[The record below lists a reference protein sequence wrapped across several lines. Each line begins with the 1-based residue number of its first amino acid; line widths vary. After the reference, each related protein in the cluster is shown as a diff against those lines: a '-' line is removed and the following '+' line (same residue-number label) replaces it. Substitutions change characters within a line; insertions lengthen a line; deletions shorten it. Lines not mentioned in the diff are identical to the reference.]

1 MAYEQLKLK
10 SQLCFPLYAA
20 SRKIIRLY
28 KPLLDPL
35 GITYTQFLV
44 MLVLWEKDEQY
55 VNDIGEK
62 LILDSG
68 TLTPLLKKLETAGL
82 IQRKRSKDDERN
94 VLISLTE
101 KGRELEEKTKD
112 VPAQIGVCL
121 TLPKEKLGNLYHL
134 LYDFIDMDT
143 EPQDCEET
151 EGE

>member
-1 MAYEQLKLK
+1 MSYEQLKLK

-35 GITYTQFLV
+35 GITYTQYLV
-44 MLVLWEKDEQY
+44 LLVLWEKDEQY

-68 TLTPLLKKLETAGL
+68 TLTPLLKKLQTAGF
-82 IQRKRSKDDERN
+82 IERKRSKSDERN
-94 VLISLTE
+94 VLISLTD
-101 KGRELEEKTKD
+101 KGRELEEQTKG

-121 TLPKEKLGNLYHL
+121 TLPKDKLGHLYNL

-143 EPQDCEET
+143 LENISEEK
-151 EGE
+151 EGD

>member
-1 MAYEQLKLK
+1 MSYDQLKLK

-35 GITYTQFLV
+35 GITYTQYLV
-44 MLVLWEKDEQY
+44 LLVLWEQDDQF

-68 TLTPLLKKLETAGL
+68 TLTPLLKKLQTAGL
-82 IQRKRSKDDERN
+82 IERKRSKTDERN
-94 VLISLTE
+94 VLISLTQ
-101 KGRELEEKTKD
+101 KGKELEEKTKG

-121 TLPKEKLGNLYHL
+121 TLPKDKLGQLYSL
-134 LYDFIDMDT
+134 LYDFIEMDIVVNN
-143 EPQDCEET
+143 EDEK
-151 EGE
+151 EG

>member
-1 MAYEQLKLK
+1 MSYEQLKLK

-44 MLVLWEKDEQY
+44 LLVLWEKDEQY

-82 IQRKRSKDDERN
+82 IMRKRSKDDERN

-101 KGRELEEKTKD
+101 KGKELEEKTKN

-121 TLPKEKLGNLYHL
+121 TLPKEKLGSLYNL

-143 EPQDCEET
+143 ESEECIEK